1 MSLSSLHYSYTCNP
15 RFYKLVY
22 MPPCCFLQM
31 CANAPTSPF
40 LGSLPQSP
48 GSRLRRRATF
58 AISVSFF
65 RVASRLP
72 AVFTDVVPARMRA
85 GIISAKSRILM
96 LCSQAVCKCAQDTA
110 RNPSRYMS
118 KRIVS
123 RGGKGCASG
132 ERQWAPETADRMF
145 GLLWVRL
152 DKPPAPLCE
161 SYAELCVWAS
171 P

>member
-1 MSLSSLHYSYTCNP
+1 ML
-15 RFYKLVY
+15 
-22 MPPCCFLQM
+22 PCCFLQM
-31 CANAPTSPF
+31 YANAPTSPF

-65 RVASRLP
+65 KVASRLP
-72 AVFTDVVPARMRA
+72 AEFTDVVPARMRA

-96 LCSQAVCKCAQDTA
+96 LCSQAVCKCIQDTT

-123 RGGKGCASG
+123 KGGKGCASG
-132 ERQWAPETADRMF
+132 ERQWASETAKQTGCPGCFECGSINHQHPNVNPMPNSVYGPRRD
-145 GLLWVRL
+145 
-152 DKPPAPLCE
+152 
-161 SYAELCVWAS
+161 AS
-171 P
+171 VVQSNA